1 MEHCCYTDGGSIT
14 NSYSGCVIEQPAI
27 LVSKEQDTLY
37 GWGDLKNVEARFE
50 KFSTAYA
57 SAGMNE
63 DLADL
68 MLIELSEYKIDREMA
83 CYVIRRAVE
92 FTICMIL
99 ML

>member
-1 MEHCCYTDGGSIT
+1 M
-14 NSYSGCVIEQPAI
+14 
-27 LVSKEQDTLY
+27 Y

-83 CYVIRRAVE
+83 CYVIQGVE
-92 FTICMIL
+92 EST
-99 ML
+99 